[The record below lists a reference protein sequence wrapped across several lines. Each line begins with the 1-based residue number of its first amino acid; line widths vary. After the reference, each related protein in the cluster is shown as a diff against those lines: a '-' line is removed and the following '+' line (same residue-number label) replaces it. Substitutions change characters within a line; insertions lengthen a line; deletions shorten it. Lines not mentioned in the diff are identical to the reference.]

1 MASAPQ
7 AEGEAEMTMNRRSF
21 LAAAAG
27 TLAPMAGTPPDT
39 ASARSARAAEPGQGL
54 DYRNASEL
62 RVLLDDR
69 KISAVELLE
78 QSIRRIEA
86 LDSRINAVVVR
97 DFERA
102 LAAAVQADAALA
114 RGDRR
119 PLLGIPMTVKESF
132 NVAGLPTTW
141 GLPAGRDWQAP
152 EDAVA
157 VARLK
162 AAGAVIL
169 GKTNLATAIA
179 DWQSFNAVYGTTSNP
194 WDIKRTAGGSSGGSA
209 AALAAGY
216 VALELASDISGSI
229 RAPAHLCGVF
239 GHKPTSNLVP
249 QRGHAPPRSPA
260 LPTDLTSGLGV
271 CGPMARTA
279 ADLSLAID
287 VLTGP
292 DEADAVAYR
301 LMLPPSRHS
310 ALKDFRV
317 LLIDSHPL
325 LPVERDIRAALDQLA
340 NKLGKAGV
348 KVARSSSLLPD
359 LAESARL
366 HTRMVRNFVAFGRP
380 PEFFQKHQQEVAAL
394 KTDDD
399 SLKAWRTRAPLL
411 SHHQWMAAEIARAR
425 LRQQWAALFREF
437 DVVLCPAF
445 SVVAF
450 PHDQKPDAE
459 LRTIDIDGETHPYL
473 SLIVWSTVATPP
485 GLPATVMP
493 VSHSTAGL
501 PIGVQIIGPLFEDRT
516 TLGFAALLER
526 EFGGFAR
533 PPEIRL

>member
-1 MASAPQ
+1 
-7 AEGEAEMTMNRRSF
+7 MTMNRRFF
-21 LAAAAG
+21 LGAAAG
-27 TLAPMAGTPPDT
+27 TLAAMSGTSPNPASAQKARAT
-39 ASARSARAAEPGQGL
+39 ASGQSL
-54 DYRNASEL
+54 DYRSVSEL
-62 RVLLDDR
+62 RALLDAR
-69 KISAVELLE
+69 KVSAVELFE
-78 QSIRRIEA
+78 HAVGRIEA
-86 LDSRINAVVVR
+86 LDLRINAVVVR

-102 LAAAVQADAALA
+102 RAAAVQADAALG
-114 RGDRR
+114 RGERR
-119 PLLGIPMTVKESF
+119 PLLGIPITVKESF
-132 NVAGLPTTW
+132 NVGGLPTTW
-141 GLPAGRDWQAP
+141 GLPVGRDWQAA

-169 GKTNLATAIA
+169 GKTNLAIAIA
-179 DWQSFNAVYGTTSNP
+179 DWQSFNPIYGTTNNP

-216 VALELASDISGSI
+216 VPLELGSDLSGSSRI
-229 RAPAHLCGVF
+229 PAHLCGVF
-239 GHKPTSNLVP
+239 AHKPTSNLVP
-249 QRGHAPPRSPA
+249 QRGQAPPRSPA
-260 LPTDLTSGLGV
+260 LATDLTSGLGV

-279 ADLSLAID
+279 ADLSLALD
-287 VLTGP
+287 VLAGP
-292 DEADAVAYR
+292 DESDALAYR
-301 LMLPPSRHS
+301 LTLPPARHG

-317 LLIDSHPL
+317 LMLDSHPL
-325 LPVERDIRAALDQLA
+325 LPVASEIRAALDQLA
-340 NKLGKAGV
+340 GRLSTAGA

-380 PEFFQKHQQEVAAL
+380 PEFFKKQQDEVAAL
-394 KTDDD
+394 KPDDD

-411 SHHQWMAAEIARAR
+411 NHHQWMAGEIARAR

-437 DVVLCPAF
+437 DVVLCPPF

-450 PHDQKPDAE
+450 PHDQKPDQE
-459 LRTIDIDGETHPYL
+459 QRTIDIDGETHPYL

-493 VSHSTAGL
+493 VGRSKAGL

-516 TLGFAALLER
+516 PLAFAGLLER
-526 EFGGFAR
+526 EFGGFTR
-533 PPEIRL
+533 PPEMQL